1 MHYTSEDLDNS
12 IQHCMDKVD
21 TLKGDCQKEHYKLLM
36 MLLDLQEYTYGGRL
50 QSNEVLSYSYLA
62 KLTDIRNLRKV
73 YINKQNLITQF
84 DLLVDNLKTIFEKV
98 ELKQECKDI
107 KLYILYQGS
116 EFWFDYEFVDFKL
129 KLTLISTITT
139 LNIKLYKKISY
150 VLENILN
157 ISRNIKLEVI

>member
-1 MHYTSEDLDNS
+1 M
-12 IQHCMDKVD
+12 
-21 TLKGDCQKEHYKLLM
+21 
-36 MLLDLQEYTYGGRL
+36 
-50 QSNEVLSYSYLA
+50 
-62 KLTDIRNLRKV
+62 
-73 YINKQNLITQF
+73 
-84 DLLVDNLKTIFEKV
+84 LVDNLKTIFEKV